1 MKNTWNFLSVAT
13 RANHIDKTVVG
24 ASADGMTR
32 KEVDE
37 LHAWLKSTHAKQINC
52 NTPFSGIDS
61 EFSLEINIERLQ
73 ILTYD
78 PASRTEELSNQLPDR
93 YRVKI
98 KLCGPVGPAFE
109 RRYG

>member
-13 RANHIDKTVVG
+13 RANHIDKTVIG
-24 ASADGMTR
+24 ASAEGLTR

-37 LHAWLKSTHAKQINC
+37 LYAWLKGTQAKQISRNA
-52 NTPFSGIDS
+52 TFTGIDS
-61 EFSLEINIERLQ
+61 EFALEINIERLQ
-73 ILTYD
+73 ASTYD
-78 PASRTEELSNQLPDR
+78 PASSTEEFSNQLPDR